1 MEIVEQKSS
10 STYVLIDFD
19 DKLNLFTL
27 REAEEKSGLFMGWEH
42 VRSVV
47 VLAIFQTG
55 NTMVIVFVDTPQ
67 PITTDALADTSTLQ
81 ILRKQGP
88 ERHLLKPATL

>member
-27 REAEEKSGLFMGWEH
+27 REAEEKSGLFMGWGTCKECGCAGYFSDRQH
-42 VRSVV
+42 DGHCICGHT
-47 VLAIFQTG
+47 A
-55 NTMVIVFVDTPQ
+55 
-67 PITTDALADTSTLQ
+67 AD
-81 ILRKQGP
+81 
-88 ERHLLKPATL
+88 HN